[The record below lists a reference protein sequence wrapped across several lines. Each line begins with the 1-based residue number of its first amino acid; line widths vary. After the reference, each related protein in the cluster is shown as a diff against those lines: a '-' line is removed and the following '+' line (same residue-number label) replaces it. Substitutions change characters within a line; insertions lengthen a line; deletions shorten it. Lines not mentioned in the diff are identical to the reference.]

1 MAEGVHRWSSY
12 QLLAS
17 RLLGWGLSGPLSCFV
32 AKGAQVPSWRRAH
45 TQLLVLVCRSAGDG
59 PGAPTGLP
67 PTSSSKL
74 GSKMTQGR
82 VQSCPH
88 LLCCPASFLF
98 EGRLRPPQIPAG
110 VTTLLRPSIAPAFAP
125 GIYPSSPR
133 VPPNTHPTPKD
144 HPLALGQALLSQE
157 PRCGAV
163 L

>member
-45 TQLLVLVCRSAGDG
+45 TQLLVLVCRSAGEG
-59 PGAPTGLP
+59 PGAPTGFP

-82 VQSCPH
+82 VQSCP
-88 LLCCPASFLF
+88 
-98 EGRLRPPQIPAG
+98 
-110 VTTLLRPSIAPAFAP
+110 PS
-125 GIYPSSPR
+125 
-133 VPPNTHPTPKD
+133 
-144 HPLALGQALLSQE
+144 ALL
-157 PRCGAV
+157 PRILPV
-163 L
+163 